1 MALAESSRVRSGSAA
16 RATAVGAWCPRVPEE
31 RLERAESRLRGWD
44 RRTAD
49 QGHRVRCPTDPT
61 RPWERPQS
69 TWGAVMSKLTRSKTN
84 AFAKS
89 EES

>member
-16 RATAVGAWCPRVPEE
+16 RATAVHAWCPRVPEE

-49 QGHRVRCPTDPT
+49 QGHRVRCPTDPP

-69 TWGAVMSKLTRSKTN
+69 TWGIN
-84 AFAKS
+84 ADFS
-89 EES
+89 RLIIRLS

>member
-16 RATAVGAWCPRVPEE
+16 RATAVRAWCPRVPEE

-49 QGHRVRCPTDPT
+49 PKVIESDVPPT
-61 RPWERPQS
+61 RPGRGDAQ
-69 TWGAVMSKLTRSKTN
+69 GARGGLSTN
-84 AFAKS
+84 AFVKS
-89 EES
+89 EESSAGQG